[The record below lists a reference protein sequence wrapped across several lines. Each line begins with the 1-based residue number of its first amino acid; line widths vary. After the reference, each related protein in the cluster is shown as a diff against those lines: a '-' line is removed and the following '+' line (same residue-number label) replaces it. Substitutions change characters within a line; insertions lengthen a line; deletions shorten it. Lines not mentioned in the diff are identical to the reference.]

1 MNISSAEK
9 LKKIKKSLTVKTT
22 PLKGVE
28 PANTETVTAPE
39 PEQANEMTDYEEIM
53 EMNKKGFSEDFITQ
67 HLKNKKKPNI
77 GKNRPLNVTTGNF
90 FATRIS
96 RVEDTGLLS
105 ILCELDPQG
114 EGIRHQIIE
123 SFRLVLT
130 ERLQL
135 QLYTSKFTDE
145 FLEKILL
152 MKDIDAPFITSLPSI
167 NIRNMFR

>member
-53 EMNKKGFSEDFITQ
+53 EMNKKGFSEEFITQ
-67 HLKNKKKPNI
+67 YLKNKKKPNI

-90 FATRIS
+90 FATRIL

-105 ILCELDPQG
+105 IL
-114 EGIRHQIIE
+114 
-123 SFRLVLT
+123 
-130 ERLQL
+130 
-135 QLYTSKFTDE
+135 
-145 FLEKILL
+145 
-152 MKDIDAPFITSLPSI
+152 
-167 NIRNMFR
+167 